1 MQGRQGRTSRESH
14 DPSLTPSTEMNS
26 RRILEP
32 QAKEEQEAITAKQR
46 EKLQD
51 FGVKKKLKIGRTFI
65 TVTKTL
71 ILQEKNYK
79 WDLKN
84 NNLILI
90 IKSKI
95 TFRG

>member
-1 MQGRQGRTSRESH
+1 MQGGQGRTSRESH
-14 DPSLTPSTEMNS
+14 DPSLILFTEINS
-26 RRILEP
+26 RWILDP

-51 FGVKKKLKIGRTFI
+51 FRVKKKLKISRTFI

-84 NNLILI
+84 NNLGL
-90 IKSKI
+90 SKI
-95 TFRG
+95 MFRG